1 MDEDAKSSN
10 WPKKSA
16 MLHHYICIKMHFL
29 WILNNK
35 CVIFT
40 SIFLHL
46 QLFHMV
52 LETVIHSINSKPVQ
66 YYTYTNSTEKILW
79 IKYVVCRYVRYYII
93 DRIFTTFFVFYI
105 FLPEGLFHILS
116 HQLKTPY
123 LYNFITFLQAI

>member
-35 CVIFT
+35 CVIIT
-40 SIFLHL
+40 SMFMHL
-46 QLFHMV
+46 QLFHML
-52 LETVIHSINSKPVQ
+52 LETVIHSINSNPVQ
-66 YYTYTNSTEKILW
+66 YYTYTNSTEKILS
-79 IKYVVCRYVRYYII
+79 IEYVILVRYDNI
-93 DRIFTTFFVFYI
+93 TTIYTAFFLFYI
-105 FLPEGLFHILS
+105 LLPEGLFHILS